1 MRLTEF
7 GKFIRKYRISKGL
20 ILKQMADALGVG
32 SAFLS
37 GIETGSKPLPID
49 IEKKIASLFPFTKE
63 EKQSL
68 YQAADKTRKQVTI
81 PVPKNSLDQRIV
93 GSFCVN
99 FANLTEEQK
108 RKINQL
114 LNRGKYVCPTK

>member
-1 MRLTEF
+1 MQLTEF
-7 GKFIRKYRISKGL
+7 GRFIRKYRISKGL

-37 GIETGSKPLPID
+37 GLETGSKPLPIN

-68 YQAADKTRKQVTI
+68 YQAADKTRKHVAT
-81 PVPKNSLDQRIV
+81 PVPENSLEHGIV
-93 GSFCVN
+93 VTLCKD
-99 FANLTEEQK
+99 FAD
-108 RKINQL
+108 
-114 LNRGKYVCPTK
+114 

>member
-37 GIETGSKPLPID
+37 GIETGSKPLPIN

-81 PVPKNSLDQRIV
+81 PVPENSLDQGIV
-93 GSFCVN
+93 GAFCRN
-99 FANLTEEQK
+99 FENLTEEQK
-108 RKINQL
+108 KKINQL
-114 LNRGKYVCPTK
+114 LNGGK